1 MATLPHIRIYRLG
14 TAAALIVAPLLF
26 LIDNVL
32 HPEELGRGNELEQVL
47 LIADA
52 YTRWQAAHVIG
63 FLALLA
69 FAPAVLGLAF
79 LVRRRQPGIGLLAG
93 ALALAG
99 LLGLAAV
106 ITIDGFAWGIAGE
119 LATQSP
125 LGPQAAAEVLS
136 DLQGSEWALP
146 YYLTPLGFIAGML
159 TLAIAAARQGAVPM
173 WAAALLALAVVM
185 VGTETAIVSNAY
197 FIAGAVV
204 FLAGGIAMAL
214 PLLRMSDEEFA
225 AGGRRSAG

>member
-1 MATLPHIRIYRLG
+1 MANLPHIRLYRLG

-26 LIDNVL
+26 LIDNL
-32 HPEELGRGNELEQVL
+32 IHPKELSRGNEVEQVL
-47 LIADA
+47 EIADA

-63 FLALLA
+63 FVAILA
-69 FAPAVLGLAF
+69 FVPAVLGLAF
-79 LVRRRQPGIGLLAG
+79 LVRRRRPGYGLLAG

-119 LATQSP
+119 LSTNSP
-125 LGPQAAAEVLS
+125 LGPDYAGEVLS
-136 DLQGSEWALP
+136 DLQGSEWSLP
-146 YYLTPLGFIAGML
+146 YYLTPIGFIVGVLM
-159 TLAIAAARQGAVPM
+159 LAIGTVRQGAVPV
-173 WAAALLALAVVM
+173 WAGALLAIAVVL

-204 FLAGGIAMAL
+204 FLAAGIAMAL
-214 PLLRMSDEEFA
+214 PLLQMSDEQFA
-225 AGGRRSAG
+225 AGVRQPPG